1 MSKRFQNWV
10 RTWIEDNVLPHANTD
25 IETDA
30 ARAERLTKKLLAD
43 AVAANFKTFEI
54 EEERDRVLRQIGAA
68 ISERTD
74 FDIDAYQL
82 AWRLSMEHEDGD

>member
-25 IETDA
+25 IETDE
-30 ARAERLTKKLLAD
+30 ARAQRLTKKMLAE
-43 AVAANFKTFEI
+43 AVAANFKKAEI
-54 EEERDRVLRQIGAA
+54 DEEQDRVLRQIRGA
-68 ISERTD
+68 ISDRQE

-82 AWRLSMEHEDGD
+82 AWRLAMEHEDGD